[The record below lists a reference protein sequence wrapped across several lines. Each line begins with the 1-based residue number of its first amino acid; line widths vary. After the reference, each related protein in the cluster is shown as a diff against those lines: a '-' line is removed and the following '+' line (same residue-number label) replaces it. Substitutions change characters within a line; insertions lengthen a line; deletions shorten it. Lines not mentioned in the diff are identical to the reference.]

1 MSKYPEAPDPLPRP
15 VIDSH
20 CHLDIGYDGD
30 PMPVD
35 QALAAAAGVG
45 VVGVIQVGC
54 DLNGSQW
61 AVEAA
66 SDWPNVWAAVA
77 LHPNEA
83 PRLHAAGG
91 LTALESELGQIAELS
106 RRPEV
111 RAVGETGMDFYRTEP
126 SGRAAQEE
134 SFRAHIQMAKDAG
147 KALVVHDREAHPD
160 ILRILDDEG
169 APDRVVMHCFSG
181 DAEFAREVTRRGYFC
196 SFAGVVTFKNADGL
210 REALLAVP
218 PELVL
223 VETDAPF
230 LTPVPNRGR
239 PNASFLLP
247 LTVRTVAAVRQ
258 WPLAETCDRLV
269 ANTESAF
276 GVL

>member
-1 MSKYPEAPDPLPRP
+1 MSEYPGAPDPLPRP

-20 CHLDIGYDGD
+20 CHLDMGYDGD
-30 PMPVD
+30 PLPVD

-45 VVGVIQVGC
+45 VAGVVQVGC
-54 DLNGSQW
+54 DLSGSRW

-66 SDWPNVWAAVA
+66 RDWPNVWAAVA

-83 PRLHAAGG
+83 PRVHAVGG
-91 LTALESELGQIAELS
+91 LTQLESEIGQIAELA

-134 SFRAHIQMAKDAG
+134 SFRAHIQIAKDAG

-181 DAEFAREVTRRGYFC
+181 DADFAREVTDRGFFC
-196 SFAGVVTFKNADGL
+196 SFAGVVTFKNAGGL
-210 REALLAVP
+210 RDALQVVP

-230 LTPVPNRGR
+230 LTPVPHRGR
-239 PNASFLLP
+239 PNASYLLP
-247 LTVRTVAAVRQ
+247 LTVRTVAEVRQ
-258 WPLAETCDRLV
+258 WPLADACDRLV

-276 GVL
+276 GAL